1 VSKSSDDT
9 GDLARAAAIIERH
22 VERLEGLSVSVRKIR
37 LHNEKSIARAARE
50 LQEAL
55 EEQEHLADG
64 LRLLAEAMVHTQQ
77 RQQSALESLAAR
89 AVEIQQR
96 TTRMSEYKER
106 FATLGTHA
114 REATNLLQSLSGVL
128 ENNPQESA
136 GEKATATE
144 TLSEVERRLTAIVD
158 EAKSLA
164 ESAQEE
170 DLSEV
175 AKEADALKQ
184 RMQAAAS
191 RLREFVRDP
200 GRQLN

>member
-1 VSKSSDDT
+1 MSKSSDDT
-9 GDLARAAAIIERH
+9 ADLARAAAIIERH
-22 VERLEGLSVSVRKIR
+22 VERLESLSVSVRKIR

-64 LRLLAEAMVHTQQ
+64 LRLLAEAMVRTQQ
-77 RQQSALESLAAR
+77 RQQTALESLAGR

-106 FATLGTHA
+106 FATLGAHA
-114 REATNLLQSLSGVL
+114 RDATNMLQSLSGVL
-128 ENNPQESA
+128 ENPTDGG
-136 GEKATATE
+136 GEKVTATE

-164 ESAQEE
+164 ESAQAE
-170 DLSEV
+170 DLLEV